1 MRLFHRLALM
11 LNRQAQRCQLIGSN
25 QKGFTLV
32 ELVMAMA
39 VTAIIASAVT
49 TVIYQVFNMNARSS
63 NHMVAVRQVQNAGY
77 WVSHDAQM
85 AQSTNVT
92 GADFLVLKWTDWNN
106 GQNQVTYTLENASGG
121 VKNLRRTYSIDSGSG
136 PVVQTNFLVGQY
148 INPDPALTSCNFTS
162 NKLTFTVTATVG
174 TGSKAERETRKYE
187 VKPRPGL

>member
-32 ELVMAMA
+32 ELIMAMA

-136 PVVQTNFLVGQY
+136 PVVQTNSLVGQY
-148 INPDPALTSCNFTS
+148 INPTLTPPPVFAS
-162 NKLTFTVTATVG
+162 NKLIFTVTATVG
-174 TGSKAERETRKYE
+174 TGSKAVSETRIYE

>member
-1 MRLFHRLALM
+1 M

-25 QKGFTLV
+25 QKGLTLV

-49 TVIYQVFNMNARSS
+49 AVIYQVFNMNARSS
-63 NHMVAVRQVQNAGY
+63 NHMIAIRQVQNAGY

-92 GADFLVLKWTDWNN
+92 GPNFLVLKWTDWNN

-121 VKNLRRTYSIDSGSG
+121 LKNLRRTYSIDSGSG

-148 INPDPALTSCNFTS
+148 IDQTNTSCSSNLTS
-162 NKLTFTVTATVG
+162 KELIFTVTAKVG
-174 TGSKAERETRKYE
+174 SGSKAESETRRYE

>member
-1 MRLFHRLALM
+1 M
-11 LNRQAQRCQLIGSN
+11 IGSN

-39 VTAIIASAVT
+39 VTAIIAGAVT

-136 PVVQTNFLVGQY
+136 PVVQTNSLVGQY
-148 INPDPALTSCNFTS
+148 INPATPRPVFAS
-162 NKLTFTVTATVG
+162 NKLTFTIIATVG
-174 TGSKAERETRKYE
+174 TGSKAVSETRIYE